1 MIDENIIMIRA
12 FSIRIFPVI
21 AFAILSIAIPTFGYD
36 GVPSWLSQ
44 AASSGVPVY
53 DKEVPLVV
61 LHTEQISTLGND
73 GKIVTRTNYA
83 IKVLTRDGRRFAVAR
98 EFYLASFGKI
108 RDMNAWVIR
117 PDGTTK
123 EYDKKSIIDIISDD
137 EDVYNEGRVKVI
149 NATDDVEVGSVFGYT
164 SESEETPLFYQ
175 DRWEFQD
182 RFPTIRS
189 RFALNLPAGWTAS
202 SITFNT
208 PEVKPQVSGSNY
220 SWEMRSL
227 APITPEPMS
236 PSVYNLSPRIVVN
249 YGSDNKSSTNQSFGN
264 WTDVSRWG
272 TMLHDPFVI
281 VDDSVAAKARD
292 LTATSKTEFEKIQA
306 IGTFVQN
313 LQYISID
320 IGVGH
325 GNGYR
330 PRSSSTVLARGY
342 GDCKDK
348 ANLMRAM
355 LRALKID
362 AYPVFIFSGDPTFV
376 REQWPSPR
384 QFNHC
389 IIAVKVSDETKSP
402 TVMVHEKLGRL
413 LIFDATDSFTPVGDL
428 PDYLQGSYALIAA
441 GENGGIAKMPL
452 TPPETDLVDRVVE
465 AKLDAEGILTGK
477 ITEKSL
483 GQSSTDERRASR
495 GLSVAQYKKM
505 IEAWLTRG
513 ATGAQLFELNYKDV
527 PNEARFDLT
536 VDFKAPMYAQL
547 MQGRLLVFKP
557 VVVSRRNGVSL
568 TEPKRSSPIEIDSS
582 VVRETATFDLPAG
595 FGVDEMPDP
604 VTLETD
610 FGKYTTTYEVVG
622 QKLIFKRSLRL
633 TRSIIAP
640 EKYESVRSFYA
651 KMREAEQSPV
661 VLIKK

>member
-1 MIDENIIMIRA
+1 MIRA
-12 FSIRIFPVI
+12 ISIRISLI
-21 AFAILSIAIPTFGYD
+21 AALAICCVVSVSAFD

-44 AASSGVPVY
+44 AASSSVPTY
-53 DKEVPLVV
+53 DKDVPLVV
-61 LHTEQISTLGND
+61 LHTEQISSLGGD
-73 GKIVTRTNYA
+73 GKIVTVTNYA

-108 RDMNAWVIR
+108 REMNAWIIR
-117 PDGTTK
+117 PDGSTK
-123 EYDKKSIIDIISDD
+123 QYDKKSIVDIISDD

-149 NATDDVEVGSVFGYT
+149 NAIDDTEVGTVFGYT
-164 SESEETPLFYQ
+164 AESEDTPLFYQ
-175 DRWEFQD
+175 DRWEFQS

-189 RFALNLPAGWTAS
+189 RYSLNLPSGWNAS

-208 PEVKPQVSGSNY
+208 AEIKPQVNGNSY

-227 APITPEPMS
+227 PPIPPEPMS

-249 YGSDNKSSTNQSFGN
+249 YGSDSKNNANQTFGS

-272 TMLHDPFVI
+272 TLLHDPFVI
-281 VDDSVAAKARD
+281 VDDAVAGKARD
-292 LTATSKTEFEKIQA
+292 LTANAKTEFEKIQA

-355 LRALKID
+355 LRSLKIE

-376 REQWPSPR
+376 RENWPSPR

-389 IIAVKVSDETKSP
+389 IIAVRVSDETKSP
-402 TVMVHEKLGRL
+402 TVMVHPKLGRL
-413 LIFDATDSFTPVGDL
+413 LIFDATDAFTPVGDL
-428 PDYLQGSYALIAA
+428 PDYLQDSYALIAA

-452 TPPETDLVDRVVE
+452 TPPETDMVDRTVE
-465 AKLDAEGILTGK
+465 ANLDAEGILTGK
-477 ITEKSL
+477 IIERSL

-513 ATGAQLFELNYKDV
+513 ATGAQLSDLNFKDT

-536 VDFKAPMYAQL
+536 VDFRAPMYAQL

-557 VVVSRRNGVSL
+557 VVVSRRNGISL
-568 TEPKRSSPIEIDSS
+568 TEPKRASPIEIDSS
-582 VVRETATFDLPAG
+582 VVRETATFNLPAG
-595 FGVDEMPDP
+595 FAVDEMPDP
-604 VTLETD
+604 VTLETE
-610 FGKYTTTYEVVG
+610 FGKYTTSYEVVG

-633 TRSIIAP
+633 SRSIIAP
-640 EKYESVRSFYA
+640 EKYESVRSFYS